1 MPGYFSLAW
10 VKINKH
16 FVFTQVVYIMHVDA
30 QKNGSIEILPG
41 KILKKEIYMPN
52 LLIPLVNEAFQTNY
66 PLDADVKLYNN
77 EFFIIYQT
85 IYKRD
90 DR

>member
-1 MPGYFSLAW
+1 
-10 VKINKH
+10 
-16 FVFTQVVYIMHVDA
+16 MHVDA
-30 QKNGSIEILPG
+30 QKKRLNRNPAGQN
-41 KILKKEIYMPN
+41 LKKEIYMPN

-85 IYKRD
+85 IYKSD